1 MRDIIIISNKIKCN
15 FCGDV
20 IESTY
25 THDYKTCSCGR
36 VAVDGGKEY
45 MRRCFKNKDD
55 YTEMSEWR
63 KATYVDKEKEREEN
77 RLRELQ
83 EREDFFRLVYQVL
96 NKENKND

>member
-1 MRDIIIISNKIKCN
+1 MRNIIIISNKIKCN
-15 FCGDV
+15 ICGDV

-45 MRRCFKNKDD
+45 MKRCFKNKND

-63 KATYVDKEKEREEN
+63 EATYIDKEKEREEN

-83 EREDFFRLVYQVL
+83 EREDFFKLVYAIL
-96 NKENKND
+96 NREKKND